1 MTIPSDNQP
10 WLDQTVEEPLDPSL
24 PICDP
29 HHHLWDMRGGRV
41 SKRYLLDEILADT
54 GSGHSVESTVFIEC
68 GAMYKADGPEVMR
81 PVGETE
87 FVNGVAAMS
96 DSGLYGP
103 TRVAAGIVGTADL
116 RLGDGAAPVLDAH
129 IAAGGGRFRGIR
141 HSAAWDADPDVSET
155 IKRTKQPYFVLQGNI
170 CALLAT
176 KDHVNIFLYDGAI
189 VPDPEGILT
198 AGHDNKTARTVAVL
212 QGGKINARALTTM
225 FKQIIANNRA
235 GGWRKLKGAS

>member
-1 MTIPSDNQP
+1 MSFTADARVDAYIDA
-10 WLDQTVEEPLDPSL
+10 L
-24 PICDP
+24 PDWQQAIC
-29 HHHLWDMRGGRV
+29 REV
-41 SKRYLLDEILADT
+41 RYLVHA
-54 GSGHSVESTVFIEC
+54 
-68 GAMYKADGPEVMR
+68 
-81 PVGETE
+81 
-87 FVNGVAAMS
+87 
-96 DSGLYGP
+96 
-103 TRVAAGIVGTADL
+103 
-116 RLGDGAAPVLDAH
+116 
-129 IAAGGGRFRGIR
+129 
-141 HSAAWDADPDVSET
+141 ADPDVSET

-189 VPDPEGILT
+189 VPDPEGIIT